1 MQFLNLVGKRIIVR
15 VDFNVPLESNLNVT
29 DDTRIKE
36 SIPTLKYL
44 LNLDGVSLVL
54 LSHLDRP
61 LKKLLPD
68 GTIDVN
74 RFSLKNILPNL
85 TDLLGCEVLFAD
97 DCIGEPAE
105 TLAKSLKPG
114 QVLLL
119 ENTRFHKEEEKGDE
133 TFSKKLAGLGEAYI
147 NDAFGTAHR
156 AHASTCIIANYFPKN
171 LKAFGFLMKKELA
184 SAKRLLVNP
193 DKPFT
198 AIIGGAKV
206 SDKILLLEKMI
217 DSVDNMIIGGGMA
230 YTFFKA
236 LGGQVGKSLVE
247 EDRIENAGE
256 ILKKAKGKIKLLLP
270 EDSIAAN
277 AFTNEAQ
284 TMNVDNMFIPDDMMG
299 LDIGPKAIA
308 SFTETIASSRS
319 ILWNGPMGVFE
330 MPNFSKGTFEIA
342 KAVVAAT
349 ERGAFSLI
357 GGGDSAAAIH
367 QMHFEDKVSFVST
380 GGGAMLEL
388 LEGKEL
394 PGVKSILEG

>member
-15 VDFNVPLESNLNVT
+15 VDFNVPLDSNLNVT

-105 TLAKSLKPG
+105 KLAKSLKPG

-256 ILKKAKGKIKLLLP
+256 ILKKAKGRIKLLLP
-270 EDSIAAN
+270 EDSISAN

>member
-15 VDFNVPLESNLNVT
+15 VDFNVPLDSNLNVT

-256 ILKKAKGKIKLLLP
+256 ILKKAKGRIKLLLP

>member
-1 MQFLNLVGKRIIVR
+1 
-15 VDFNVPLESNLNVT
+15 
-29 DDTRIKE
+29 
-36 SIPTLKYL
+36 
-44 LNLDGVSLVL
+44 
-54 LSHLDRP
+54 
-61 LKKLLPD
+61 
-68 GTIDVN
+68 
-74 RFSLKNILPNL
+74 
-85 TDLLGCEVLFAD
+85 
-97 DCIGEPAE
+97 
-105 TLAKSLKPG
+105 
-114 QVLLL
+114 
-119 ENTRFHKEEEKGDE
+119 
-133 TFSKKLAGLGEAYI
+133 
-147 NDAFGTAHR
+147 
-156 AHASTCIIANYFPKN
+156 
-171 LKAFGFLMKKELA
+171 MKKELA

>member
-15 VDFNVPLESNLNVT
+15 VDFNVPLDSNLNVT

-171 LKAFGFLMKKELA
+171 LKAFGFLMRKELA

>member
-15 VDFNVPLESNLNVT
+15 VDFNVPLDSNLNVT